1 MIFVLSIYLILANLS
16 YSGLRASLTP
26 FHNLLQNGVRNG
38 GMNKQKKNYSLFCF
52 FITPFS
58 TPFCSKL
65 WNEVGDALKHQE

>member
-38 GMNKQKKNYSLFCF
+38 GMNKQKKVTHFFVCSLLHFPLHFAVNYGMRLVM
-52 FITPFS
+52 
-58 TPFCSKL
+58 L
-65 WNEVGDALKHQE
+65 